1 MSRGLII
8 DIIFNQEDEWDV
20 NTIIE
25 QLRRDYEVNV
35 SVDDVEAVIAELE
48 SKGLIGEDAE
58 VCDVL

>member
-20 NTIIE
+20 NTIID
-25 QLRRDYEVNV
+25 QLRRDYKVNV

-48 SKGLIGEDAE
+48 LKGLIGEDAE